1 MLLGRSPS
9 RARSSLRSPL
19 ALVLLATV
27 GLSLWLGWQAAAAQR
42 HHREAVRSTLQQYTA
57 MAGWEMSRLS
67 REGLDWYLHEVF
79 DDIDRYRSDGDPAD
93 ITRAMSVAAE
103 RHGCDCALLT
113 EPLATFRIDVEQ
125 GRLTL
130 YPDTFPPAFRDR
142 LIPWVTAQQNVDG
155 QRRRGLL
162 YESDPDLEGG
172 GLVVG
177 YTLRYDR
184 SGNLTTGFGFLT
196 SGAGIGEIVGHW
208 YENNSLLPP
217 SMGQT
222 EANDSLLR
230 VRVTGPDN
238 VVLFSNLDPSS
249 GSPPLATGLSEVGSN
264 LEFSELKIDIDIP
277 PGAAPNLVMGG
288 LPPPRTGLYLTLIA
302 IVLAVGTFGLVQI
315 RRERQ
320 LADLRDD
327 FLSGVSHELR
337 TPLAQIRMF
346 AELLTSSRLR
356 SEDDRDRASLVIDR
370 EARRL
375 THLVE
380 SVLHFNRLRRSSV
393 EPVAPSTL
401 DVGEA
406 VADAVD
412 AFGPLAAARGA
423 TISMALD
430 PDAFVAAERS
440 DLRQILVNLLDNA
453 LKYGPMGQKVQIG
466 VVHLGDEIRIVVDDE
481 GPGVPPAQ
489 RGRIWNPYVRL
500 ERDRRTPEPGTGIGL
515 AVVASLVTR
524 HGGHSSVT
532 NNPAGGARFTVDFPA
547 VAAPKVVPS
556 APTPAVGAGA

>member
-1 MLLGRSPS
+1 M
-9 RARSSLRSPL
+9 RSPL

-79 DDIDRYRSDGDPAD
+79 DDIDRYRSDGDPDD
-93 ITRAMSVAAE
+93 IVRAMSVAAR
-103 RHGCDCALLT
+103 RHDCECPRLR
-113 EPLATFRIDVEQ
+113 EPLASFRIDIDE

-130 YPDTFPPAFRDR
+130 EPDTFSAAFRDR
-142 LIPWVTAQQNVDG
+142 LVPWVSAQQEVDG

-162 YESDPDLEGG
+162 YEENPGLEGG
-172 GLVVG
+172 GLVVA
-177 YTLRYDR
+177 YALRYDR
-184 SGNLTTGFGFLT
+184 SDQLTTAFGFLT

-208 YENNSLLPP
+208 YQNNSLLPP
-217 SMGQT
+217 SMGRT

-230 VRVTGPDN
+230 VRVSGPREI
-238 VVLFSNLDPSS
+238 VLFSNLDGAADAAPAESE
-249 GSPPLATGLSEVGSN
+249 LSEVGTHVQFGD
-264 LEFSELKIDIDIP
+264 LTIDTDLP
-277 PGAAPNLVMGG
+277 PGAAPYLVMGG
-288 LPPPRTGLYLTLIA
+288 LPAPRTGLHLALIA
-302 IVLAVGTFGLVQI
+302 AVLAVGTFGLVQI

-356 SEDDRDRASLVIDR
+356 SEEDRDRAGLVIDR

-393 EPVAPSTL
+393 EPVVASPV
-401 DVGEA
+401 DVSEIVSEA
-406 VADAVD
+406 VH
-412 AFGPLAAARGA
+412 AFGPLAASRGA
-423 TISMALD
+423 SVEVSLPA
-430 PDAFVAAERS
+430 DAFIAAERS
-440 DLRQILVNLLDNA
+440 DLRQIVGNLLDNA
-453 LKYGPMGQKVQIG
+453 LKYGPAGQEVA
-466 VVHLGDEIRIVVDDE
+466 IRVTRDGERLRISVDDE
-481 GPGVPPAQ
+481 GPGVPAAQ
-489 RGRIWNPYVRL
+489 RGRIWDPYVRL
-500 ERDRRTPEPGTGIGL
+500 DRDRRTPEPGTGIGL
-515 AVVASLVTR
+515 AVVASLASR
-524 HGGHSSVT
+524 HGGRCAVTHS
-532 NNPAGGARFTVDFPA
+532 PAGGARFTVDFPA
-547 VAAPKVVPS
+547 VANPETEAPSEP
-556 APTPAVGAGA
+556 APAGARA